1 MNRCNRFF
9 FKFFIYISNL
19 RAEMEEPRSISKIQK
34 GNRVGRELSEKARKQ
49 WTGMPAG
56 YCPSQGVRCRKIL
69 AVGHSGSIRP
79 WQCISARQGKRA
91 WAHLVVSI
99 SDSSTSIWEHDTLG
113 GPSRAYNNESYLEE
127 KDFGVTRN
135 RLHARSSVSI
145 LLSLSLSP
153 SAHSHGK
160 KERAQPEPR
169 FLPAILLRARDKRAG
184 WIEITKWVKQR
195 IWNSR
200 DFVCSTPFGYADVS
214 RKIKQVLGK

>member
-1 MNRCNRFF
+1 
-9 FKFFIYISNL
+9 
-19 RAEMEEPRSISKIQK
+19 
-34 GNRVGRELSEKARKQ
+34 
-49 WTGMPAG
+49 MPAG
-56 YCPSQGVRCRKIL
+56 CCLSRGVRCRKIL
-69 AVGHSGSIRP
+69 AVGRSGSIRP

-135 RLHARSSVSI
+135 RLHARSSVS
-145 LLSLSLSP
+145 LSFSLSLSFSFSL
-153 SAHSHGK
+153 SAHNHGK

-200 DFVCSTPFGYADVS
+200 HFVCSTPFGYGERFV
-214 RKIKQVLGK
+214 GK